1 MKKFSFI
8 VGLFILVSCKSSKSG
23 CDAYGNNTMKGDS
36 IKIKIEYLV
45 NEVIMLIMRD
55 VVFVF

>member
-36 IKIKIEYLV
+36 IKIKIEHCHIEEENYCYYS
-45 NEVIMLIMRD
+45 IDTIR
-55 VVFVF
+55 